1 MHWQA
6 WVAAFRLKVRGSAT
20 AQNFTFC
27 CHQPTEAKEVNT
39 HQHEDHIRVLIADD
53 DEHILECYRE
63 AFEENELTDHVQ
75 AVDALAAELFDLDS
89 DAEDKPKFDVVSCH
103 QGDDAI
109 NLATE
114 AADEGH
120 PFDVIIL
127 DVRMPPGIDG
137 VEAGSQIRKL
147 DPDVQ
152 IVFVTGFSDV
162 PRDELERRVP
172 PPMKLHYF
180 NKPLSFIQLAKDI
193 AGMVKSH

>member
-1 MHWQA
+1 MTTQYHDD
-6 WVAAFRLKVRGSAT
+6 
-20 AQNFTFC
+20 C
-27 CHQPTEAKEVNT
+27 
-39 HQHEDHIRVLIADD
+39 IRVLIADD

-63 AFEENELTDHVQ
+63 AFGETQQTDHVRT
-75 AVDALAAELFDLDS
+75 VDALAAELFDPEIDVE
-89 DAEDKPKFDVVSCH
+89 DAPKFEVVACN
-103 QGDDAI
+103 QGGDAI
-109 NLATE
+109 SLATE

-147 DPDVQ
+147 DPEVQ
-152 IVFVTGFSDV
+152 IVFVSGFSDV

-180 NKPLSFIQLAKDI
+180 NKPLSFMQLAKDV
-193 AGMVKSH
+193 ASMVKVH